1 MRARQTENYCK
12 TCGIFRDLL
21 LAVGPPSLT
30 LKENDVN
37 HNHLSALRNKHAD
50 LEQKLER
57 EEHRPFPDTSIILS
71 LKKQKLHLKD
81 VLMQESALTG

>member
-1 MRARQTENYCK
+1 
-12 TCGIFRDLL
+12 

-37 HNHLSALRNKHAD
+37 NNHLSALRSKHAD
-50 LEQKLER
+50 LEQKLQR
-57 EEHRPFPDTSIILS
+57 EEHRPFPDTGIIHS

-81 VLMQESALTG
+81 VLMQESAVTS

>member
-1 MRARQTENYCK
+1 
-12 TCGIFRDLL
+12 

-37 HNHLSALRNKHAD
+37 INHLSALRSKHAD
-50 LEQKLER
+50 LEQKLEH
-57 EEHRPFPDTSIILS
+57 EENRPFPDTNIILT

-81 VLMQESALTG
+81 VLMQGSVVTG